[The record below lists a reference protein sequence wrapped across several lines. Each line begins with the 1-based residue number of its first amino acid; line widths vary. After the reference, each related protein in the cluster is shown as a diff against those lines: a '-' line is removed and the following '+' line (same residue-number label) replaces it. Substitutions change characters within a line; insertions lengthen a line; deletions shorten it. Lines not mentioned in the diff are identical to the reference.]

1 MAGETESKIRVI
13 IADDHPIFLKGL
25 REVIEED
32 QELIVVG
39 EAAEGAAALGC
50 LQSLSPQVAVIDI
63 DMPKMNGFAIA
74 EASRD
79 LKLPVGIIFL
89 TMHRGEDAFNRAL
102 DLGVKGYVLKDSAVL
117 DIVNGIKTVAS
128 GRHYISPSISS
139 FLVNRTARGA
149 ELAQQKPGIHQLTQM
164 ERRILKLIAEKKT
177 SKEIASALFISPRTV
192 DNHRNNI
199 CAKLDLHGSNALL
212 KFALEHKSELL

>member
-1 MAGETESKIRVI
+1 MADETESKITVV

-25 REVIEED
+25 REVIAED
-32 QELIVVG
+32 NDLIVAG
-39 EAAEGAAALGC
+39 EAADGAAALGC

-63 DMPKMNGFAIA
+63 DMPKMNGFAVA
-74 EASRD
+74 EKTRE
-79 LKLPVGIIFL
+79 LKLPVEIIFL

-102 DLGVKGYVLKDSAVL
+102 DIGVKGYVLKDSAVL

-128 GRHYISPSISS
+128 GQHYISPSISS
-139 FLVNRTARGA
+139 FLINRTARAA
-149 ELAQQKPGIHQLTQM
+149 ELARQRPGIHQLTQM

-177 SKEIASALFISPRTV
+177 SKEIAAALYISPRTV

-199 CAKLDLHGSNALL
+199 CSKLDLHGSNALL